1 MKIQPVLNSCEI
13 QMDNLLSKQ
22 LRSETLLALLKAA
35 RENNKNTNLE
45 KKNYYAVEMMTD
57 MDKNELRYELN
68 YAIILLSDYQK
79 TQSLSI
85 AMPSNAYT
93 QEFAD
98 KLNSIKEGIETI
110 INKFQADKS
119 E

>member
-1 MKIQPVLNSCEI
+1 MKMQPVLNSCET
-13 QMDNLLSKQ
+13 QMDHLLSKQ
-22 LRSETLLALLKAA
+22 LRSETLLALLKAE
-35 RENNKNTNLE
+35 RENNKNNNLVN
-45 KKNYYAVEMMTD
+45 KNYTAVEMMTD

-93 QEFAD
+93 KEFAD
-98 KLNSIKEGIETI
+98 KLNTIKEGIETI
-110 INKFQADKS
+110 LNKFQTD
-119 E
+119 